1 MIPRRLASAC
11 SHGLAI
17 ALGLAF
23 CRIGLLH
30 WTNPEPFEAI
40 VPAYLGAPSFWNLLS
55 GSFEILFGIGLVM
68 PRTRK
73 RAAMLLFFLVIAMS
87 LANVNMWVNDLPFN
101 GTRLSTQ
108 GHVIRWCVQIVLLLT
123 LASMAQF
130 QTFFREHAPED

>member
-1 MIPRRLASAC
+1 MIPRWLASVC

-17 ALGLAF
+17 VLGLAF

-40 VPAYLGAPSFWNLLS
+40 VPAYLGVPSFWNLLS
-55 GSFEILFGIGLVM
+55 GSLEMLFGVGLVI

-73 RAAMLLFFLVIAMS
+73 RAAMLLFFLVMAMS

-101 GTRLSTQ
+101 GTKLSTQ

-123 LASMAQF
+123 LARMAQF

>member
-1 MIPRRLASAC
+1 MLPRRLASTC

-17 ALGLAF
+17 VLGLAF

-40 VPAYLGAPSFWNLLS
+40 VPAYLGAPSFWNLMS
-55 GSFEILFGIGLVM
+55 GSFEILFGVGLVM

-101 GTRLSTQ
+101 GTRLTTQ
-108 GHVIRWCVQIVLLLT
+108 GHVIRWCVQIALLLT
-123 LASMAQF
+123 LAKMAQF
-130 QTFFREHAPED
+130 QPFRQQHDPRN

>member
-1 MIPRRLASAC
+1 MIPRRLASVC

-17 ALGLAF
+17 VLGLAF

-40 VPAYLGAPSFWNLLS
+40 VPAYLGVPSFWNLLS
-55 GSFEILFGIGLVM
+55 GSFEMLFGIGLVM

-73 RAAMLLFFLVIAMS
+73 RAAILLFFLVIAMS

-101 GTRLSTQ
+101 GTRLTTQ
-108 GHVIRWCVQIVLLLT
+108 GHVIRWCVQIALLLT
-123 LASMAQF
+123 LAKMAQF
-130 QTFFREHAPED
+130 QPLRRQHDPRI

>member
-1 MIPRRLASAC
+1 MLPRQFASTC

-17 ALGLAF
+17 VLGLAF
-23 CRIGLLH
+23 FRIGLLH

-40 VPAYLGAPSFWNLLS
+40 VPAYLGVPSFWNLVS
-55 GSFEILFGIGLVM
+55 GSLEMLFGVGLVI

-73 RAAMLLFFLVIAMS
+73 RAAMLLFFLVMAMS
-87 LANVNMWVNDLPFN
+87 LANLNMWVNDLPFN

-123 LASMAQF
+123 LAWMAQF
-130 QTFFREHAPED
+130 QPFLRAHATEK

>member
-1 MIPRRLASAC
+1 MLPRRLASGC
-11 SHGLAI
+11 SHALAI
-17 ALGLAF
+17 VLGLAF

-30 WTNPEPFEAI
+30 WTNPAPFEAI

-101 GTRLSTQ
+101 GTKLSTQ

-123 LASMAQF
+123 LARMAQF

>member
-1 MIPRRLASAC
+1 M
-11 SHGLAI
+11 
-17 ALGLAF
+17 LGLAF

-55 GSFEILFGIGLVM
+55 GSFEMLFGVGLVM

-87 LANVNMWVNDLPFN
+87 LANLNMWINDLPFH
-101 GTRLSTQ
+101 GTSATQ

-123 LASMAQF
+123 LARMAQL
-130 QTFFREHAPED
+130 QTFFRKHALED

>member
-1 MIPRRLASAC
+1 MPPRRLASGC
-11 SHGLAI
+11 SHALAI
-17 ALGLAF
+17 VLGLAF

-55 GSFEILFGIGLVM
+55 GSFEILSGVGLVI

-108 GHVIRWCVQIVLLLT
+108 GHVIRWCVQIVLLLA
-123 LASMAQF
+123 LARMAQF

>member
-1 MIPRRLASAC
+1 MLPRRLASGC
-11 SHGLAI
+11 SHALAI
-17 ALGLAF
+17 VLGLAF

-101 GTRLSTQ
+101 GTRALHPRACDPVVCSD
-108 GHVIRWCVQIVLLLT
+108 CV
-123 LASMAQF
+123 AP
-130 QTFFREHAPED
+130 HAGQDGAIPNLFSRA

>member
-1 MIPRRLASAC
+1 MIPRRLASVC
-11 SHGLAI
+11 SHGLAV

-40 VPAYLGAPSFWNLLS
+40 VPAYLGAPSFWNLMS
-55 GSFEILFGIGLVM
+55 GSFEILFGVGLVM

-73 RAAMLLFFLVIAMS
+73 RAAMLLFFLVMAMS
-87 LANVNMWVNDLPFN
+87 LANLNMWVNDLPFN

-123 LASMAQF
+123 LARMAQF